1 MTPISLCHSLKTD
14 EMNDT
19 VNMRSTILY
28 IQLHVY
34 TVDDFEEQSLNSSPA
49 FLLCVLETYLS
60 FTQDVLLHDEIK
72 EILLYK
78 VVQYKNDW
86 SVFKIYAV
94 SQSIAIKVT
103 YKTYK

>member
-1 MTPISLCHSLKTD
+1 
-14 EMNDT
+14 MNDT
-19 VNMRSTILY
+19 VDMRSTILY

-49 FLLCVLETYLS
+49 FLLCVLEIYLS

-72 EILLYK
+72 ILLYK

-86 SVFKIYAV
+86 PIFKIYAV

-103 YKTYK
+103 YKTTK